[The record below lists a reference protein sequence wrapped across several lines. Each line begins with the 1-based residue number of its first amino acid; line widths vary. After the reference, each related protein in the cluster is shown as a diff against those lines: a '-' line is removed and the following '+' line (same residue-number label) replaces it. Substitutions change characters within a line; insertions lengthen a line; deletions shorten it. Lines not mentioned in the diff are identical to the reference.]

1 MQGMSRRAWLAGLA
15 LGALALG
22 APRAQAQAS
31 AEEIGGAQAFIDR
44 LAKEAIS
51 VLQRTDVTL
60 EQREETFRKLLAKGF
75 EMEFIGRFV
84 LGSTWRTATP
94 EQRQDYLN
102 VFREYVLKTYSRRLG
117 GYAGEQFAVTGA
129 RAAGK
134 RDVLVQTR
142 IDRPSAAPILADW
155 RVRQFDGQY
164 KIIDI
169 AVEGVS
175 MAVTQRSEFAAVINR
190 DGLDGLLQALRA
202 RSQRFPAA
210 SS

>member
-1 MQGMSRRAWLAGLA
+1 MAMSRRALL
-15 LGALALG
+15 LGAAIGAVGLPLA
-22 APRAQAQAS
+22 ATYAQVS
-31 AEEIGGAQAFIDR
+31 AAEVDGAQEFIRR
-44 LAKEAIS
+44 LAQDAIA
-51 VLQRTDVTL
+51 VLQRNDVTL
-60 EQREETFRKLLAKGF
+60 EQREQTFRRLLSDGF

-84 LGSTWRTATP
+84 LGRAWRAATP
-94 EQRQDYLN
+94 EQQQDYLN

-134 RDVLVQTR
+134 QDVLVQTR
-142 IDRPSAAPILADW
+142 IDRPAAAAIVADW
-155 RVRQFDGQY
+155 RVRQFDGNF

-175 MAVTQRSEFAAVINR
+175 MAVTQRAEFAAVVNR
-190 DGLDGLLQALRA
+190 DGLEGLLQALRA

>member
-1 MQGMSRRAWLAGLA
+1 MAMSRRALL
-15 LGALALG
+15 LGAAIGAVALPLTG
-22 APRAQAQAS
+22 THAQVS
-31 AEEIGGAQAFIDR
+31 AAAVDGAQEFIRR
-44 LAKEAIS
+44 LAQDAIA
-51 VLQRTDVTL
+51 VLQRNDVTL
-60 EQREETFRKLLAKGF
+60 EQREATFRRLLSDGF

-84 LGSTWRTATP
+84 LGQAWRTATP
-94 EQRQDYLN
+94 EQQQDYLA
-102 VFREYVLKTYSRRLG
+102 VFREYVLKTYSRRFG

-134 RDVLVQTR
+134 QDVLVQTR
-142 IDRPSAAPILADW
+142 IDRPSAASILADW
-155 RVRQFDGQY
+155 RVRQFDGNF

-175 MAVTQRSEFAAVINR
+175 MAVTQRSEFAAVVNR
-190 DGLDGLLQALRA
+190 DGLEGLLQALRA

>member
-1 MQGMSRRAWLAGLA
+1 MSRRVVLTGLA
-15 LGALALG
+15 LAALA
-22 APRAQAQAS
+22 APGGLALAQAS
-31 AEEIGGAQAFIDR
+31 ADEINGAQAFIDR
-44 LAKEAIS
+44 LSKDAIA

-60 EQREETFRKLLAKGF
+60 EQREDTFRRLLAEGF

-94 EQRQDYLN
+94 EQQQDYLTA
-102 VFREYVLKTYSRRLG
+102 FREYVLKTYSRRLG
-117 GYAGEQFAVTGA
+117 GYAGEQFSVTGA
-129 RAAGK
+129 RPAGK
-134 RDVLVQTR
+134 QDVLVQTR
-142 IDRPSAAPILADW
+142 IDRPSAAPIMADW
-155 RVRQFDGQY
+155 RVRQFDGGF

-175 MAVTQRSEFAAVINR
+175 MAVTQRAEFAAVINR
-190 DGLDGLLQALRA
+190 DGLDGLVQALRA

>member
-1 MQGMSRRAWLAGLA
+1 MGMSRRALLLGLA
-15 LGALALG
+15 VGAVASPPSG
-22 APRAQAQAS
+22 ARAQVS
-31 AEEIGGAQAFIDR
+31 GAEIDQAQAFIAR
-44 LAKEAIS
+44 LAREAIA
-51 VLQRTDVTL
+51 VLQDNAATL
-60 EQREETFRKLLAKGF
+60 EQREERFRTLLADGF

-84 LGSTWRTATP
+84 LGQTWRTATP
-94 EQRQDYLN
+94 EQRQDYLD
-102 VFREYVLKTYSRRLG
+102 VFREYILKTYSRRLG
-117 GYAGEQFAVTGA
+117 GYSGEQFAVTGA

-134 RDVLVQTR
+134 QDVLVATR

-175 MAVTQRSEFAAVINR
+175 MAVTQRSEFAAVVNR